1 MAKEIDNKTGD
12 AENVASLKEK
22 LAAAEA
28 RAAAAESVIARGAA
42 VALTA
47 DDAALI
53 EAKVAVGLTREQAVE
68 VVKAQKAHDARLA
81 KSKN

>member
-28 RAAAAESVIARGAA
+28 RAAAAESAIARGAA
-42 VALTA
+42 VALTS

-68 VVKAQKAHDARLA
+68 VVKAQKAHDVRLA
-81 KSKN
+81 KAKN